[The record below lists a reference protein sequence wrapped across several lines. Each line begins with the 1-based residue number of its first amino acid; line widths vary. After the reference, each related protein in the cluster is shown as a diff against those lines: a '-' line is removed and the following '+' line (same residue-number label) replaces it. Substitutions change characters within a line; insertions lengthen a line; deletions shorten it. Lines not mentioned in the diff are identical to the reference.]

1 MLFYRISIFINFNG
15 RKFVELYLINNQEC
29 RIRPQIV
36 NINSEESIFFFP
48 FSIETSKSSSSC
60 NNVNNLYAK
69 LCVPDVVK
77 SFYVKVLNLMS

>member
-15 RKFVELYLINNQEC
+15 RKFVELYLISNQEC

-36 NINSEESIFFFP
+36 NINSEESIFVP
-48 FSIETSKSSSSC
+48 FSIGTSKSSGSC
-60 NNVNNLYAK
+60 NNVNNIYAK
-69 LCVPDVVK
+69 LCVPDIVK